1 MCKLFLISVIL
12 TSSLS
17 LSFSTNN
24 CSCQEKKDLYEL
36 KLSVNDPDVL
46 KFAEDGWNKL
56 VAEGRSRGATIR
68 GSFSVQCARVQIVDT
83 ERRYTILVIY
93 VAGSPGVV
101 LFCVIFVMTTQTVP
115 LSIICYQNY
124 LVGNDDPVEREQ
136 RNIFNLFY
144 RNNLFCP
151 KE

>member
-1 MCKLFLISVIL
+1 MCKLSLMSVIL

-24 CSCQEKKDLYEL
+24 CSCEEKKDLYEL
-36 KLSVNDPDVL
+36 KLSVNDLDMF

-68 GSFSVQCARVQIVDT
+68 GSFSVQ
-83 ERRYTILVIY
+83 YTQESKLFTLKEDIL
-93 VAGSPGVV
+93 
-101 LFCVIFVMTTQTVP
+101 
-115 LSIICYQNY
+115 Y
-124 LVGNDDPVEREQ
+124 LLYMWPGNDDPAEREQ

-144 RNNLFCP
+144 RNNLFCR